1 MIVALQAAAALGLAA
16 VNGYLAWWVWGQ
28 WR

>member
-1 MIVALQAAAALGLAA
+1 MIVALQAAAGLGLAA
-16 VNGYLAWWVWGQ
+16 VNAALAWWVWGQ

>member
-16 VNGYLAWWVWGQ
+16 VNAALAWWVWGR